1 VDFITPASTAP
12 PQCQASMT
20 NTRPIPM
27 TSLDT
32 RFGLSLAVVDD
43 GSQNSS
49 GPLQVAP
56 DDEHNSL
63 IHTPLA
69 RGNIDNGS
77 GNNDTNVG
85 NGDSGSANGVDIGNG
100 SSGTIV
106 IGNSSPDGGGG
117 GSSGQS
123 GPPSPSPSQGSPSSP
138 SAISPNQVNPTTG
151 CNSSPTQNGSSL
163 ASTPVSTP
171 VDSNAGS
178 RMFTQSGS
186 PSVQRSDFLPSPSQ
200 NDPPQ
205 K

>member
-1 VDFITPASTAP
+1 
-12 PQCQASMT
+12 
-20 NTRPIPM
+20 M

-32 RFGLSLAVVDD
+32 RSGLSLAVVDD
-43 GSQNSS
+43 GSHDSS

-77 GNNDTNVG
+77 GSNDTNVG

-106 IGNSSPDGGGG
+106 IGNSSPDGGG
-117 GSSGQS
+117 SSGQS

-138 SAISPNQVNPTTG
+138 SAISPNQVDPTTG
-151 CNSSPTQNGSSL
+151 SSNGSPTQNGSPL

-171 VDSNAGS
+171 VDSSARS
-178 RMFTQSGS
+178 RMSTQSGS